1 MTEQNSRRTFIKQAG
16 AASALTAASYSRV
29 LGANDRIQM
38 AIVGAGGRGRN
49 VMETFNKI
57 GAGNVEYIAIAEV
70 YEPYQALAA
79 KLSRDGAKVTVD
91 YRDVLNMKDVV
102 AIHNATPDHWHMQ
115 VILDSVAA
123 GKDVY
128 TEKPFAL
135 TIEQGARIVKAV
147 RGTKQVVQVG
157 MQRRSSEMV
166 RGAKKLI
173 EDGVLGEIAIARA
186 QWYWNR
192 PVDPNKW
199 KFRGK
204 LDWERFQG
212 PAKKRYAQPEPARF
226 FSWRSFFDY
235 NGGHMTDQGTHL
247 MDVIQWFCND
257 GKPPKSAVCQG
268 MNTIH
273 MHGDVPD
280 TFSAVFE
287 YPKFMATWTLCYANS
302 YEDAWKITIQGKKA
316 TMVLDDDGYRVYPEV
331 WKRPEI
337 PPATIH
343 TFKGG
348 IPTDPHVA
356 NFLDCI
362 RTRKEPNAPVEVGHN
377 AVTGPHLANL
387 ALKSK
392 CRVTLSDDGVIA
404 MK

>member
-1 MTEQNSRRTFIKQAG
+1 MAEQNSRRTFIKQAG
-16 AASALTAASYSRV
+16 VAGAITAASYSRV

-38 AIVGAGGRGRN
+38 GIIGSGGRGRN
-49 VMETFNKI
+49 VMETFNKV
-57 GAGNVEYIAIAEV
+57 GKDKVEFIHVCDV
-70 YEPYQALAA
+70 YEPYQAAA
-79 KLSRDGAKVTVD
+79 LKLSRAGAKVTYD
-91 YRDVLNMKDVV
+91 HRELLANKDIV
-102 AIHNATPDHWHMQ
+102 AILNATPDHWHMQ
-115 VILDSVAA
+115 MILDSVAA

-135 TIEQGARIVKAV
+135 TIEQGQRIVKTV

-166 RGAKKLI
+166 RAAKKLI
-173 EDGVLGEIAIARA
+173 DDGVLGEIAIARA

-192 PVDPNKW
+192 PVDPTRWSFK
-199 KFRGK
+199 GK

-212 PAKKRYAQPEPARF
+212 PAKKHYPQPEPPRF

-268 MNTIH
+268 MNMIH
-273 MHGDVPD
+273 THGDVPD

-302 YEDAWKITIQGKKA
+302 YEDSWKITIQGKKA

-331 WKRPEI
+331 WKRPNI
-337 PPATIH
+337 PPAVMH
-343 TFKGG
+343 DFKGG
-348 IPTDPHVA
+348 IPTDPHVT
-356 NFLDCI
+356 NFLECI
-362 RTRKEPNAPVEVGHN
+362 RSRKEPNAPVEVGHN

-392 CRVTLSDDGVIA
+392 TRVTLSDDGVIA